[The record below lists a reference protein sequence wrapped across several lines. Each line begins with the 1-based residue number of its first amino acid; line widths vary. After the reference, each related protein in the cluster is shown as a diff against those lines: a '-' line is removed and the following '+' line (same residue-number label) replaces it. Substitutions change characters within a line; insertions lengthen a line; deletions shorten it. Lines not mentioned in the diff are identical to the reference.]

1 MKPWWPEETKN
12 FWPVVYLNIF
22 YIIFY
27 IVLICQ
33 QFYVPLIFQCTSC
46 DTKMCFSLWSEMC
59 WNSHIGRFCSKKTT
73 EPKNLSHREAYQG
86 QVCPPSLSLFLRKVW
101 FITNII
107 HKLCLFIHALTSW
120 LFISNGLTLQIV
132 SAVLPALALTCD
144 RPHKAPY
151 KSVQKPEMTAAQP
164 GRSPQSHRYCP
175 LWASIS

>member
-1 MKPWWPEETKN
+1 M
-12 FWPVVYLNIF
+12 YLNIF
-22 YIIFY
+22 YITFY
-27 IVLICQ
+27 HFLCCFNMSAIL
-33 QFYVPLIFQCTSC
+33 CTSNLPVYILWY
-46 DTKMCFSLWSEMC
+46 KMCFSLWSEMC
-59 WNSHIGRFCSKKTT
+59 SNSHIGSFFSKKTT

-86 QVCPPSLSLFLRKVW
+86 QVCPPSLGLFLRKVW

-107 HKLCLFIHALTSW
+107 HKLCLFIYALTSW
-120 LFISNGLTLQIV
+120 LFISNGLTLQID